1 MVERTIPVSL
11 FEVMFT
17 TLSLSPSIQLYKSC
31 ILKQLAEEDR
41 REVTSLLIK
50 SYSLSFTFPVLPC
63 SYLRLLYRF
72 RALQNDRA
80 LASMTVEY
88 SLASFLRNPAGEM
101 NVTRNNITETAR
113 FRKFPSKARNVFVK
127 IFRREY
133 SITFGYLKV

>member
-50 SYSLSFTFPVLPC
+50 SYSLSFTFPVLPS

-72 RALQNDRA
+72 LALQNDRA